1 VTNVRSTVPADLP
14 AGTRHVAWQAS
25 LLAGGSTAPAIDERF
40 TRLRRLELSP
50 GAWVDHAATWLTGA
64 DELFSIVLARAPW
77 HQRTVAMHGR
87 IVDEPRLHAWYGTE
101 PHDALVPPVLGV
113 AADALSARYERAFTH
128 LGAALYR
135 DGRDSVAWHGDRIP
149 REVVEPIVAIL
160 SLGGP
165 RTLRLRPKGGG
176 SSRPFEL
183 HSGDLL
189 VMGGTSQRTWE
200 HSVPKTAHAPP
211 RVSIQFRHDL

>member
-1 VTNVRSTVPADLP
+1 ME
-14 AGTRHVAWQAS
+14 WQTS
-25 LLAGGSTAPAIDERF
+25 LLASAPARPSIDASF
-40 TRLRRLELSP
+40 ATVRRVELSP
-50 GAWVDHAATWLTGA
+50 GVWADHAPLWLTGA
-64 DELFSIVLARAPW
+64 DDLLADVLARARW
-77 HQRTVAMHGR
+77 HQRTVTMHGR

-101 PHDALVPPVLGV
+101 PHAGIVPPVLGD
-113 AADALSARYERAFTH
+113 AADALGARYERAFTH

-149 REVVEPIVAIL
+149 REIVEPVVAIV

-165 RTLRLRPKGGG
+165 RTLRMRPKGGG
-176 SSRPFEL
+176 GSVPFVL

-200 HSVPKTAHAPP
+200 HSVPKTAHALP
-211 RVSIQFRHDL
+211 RVSIQFRHDLAGRAR